1 MGQPC
6 DNCSAPCCRNYNVV
20 ITLVDAFRIATTL
33 KMPITEIAEMRYI
46 DEPDGEYK
54 VKMSG
59 NVETEPRFHR
69 IVLRKAVD
77 PDPAFTG
84 RCIFLVTVG
93 ERGRCG
99 IYGMRP
105 FVCST
110 YPTSYD
116 DGFIGLNAGGKYC
129 PPNAWHLETLD
140 VAMFRSRQAKRTKQ
154 KAVHDLLIAA
164 WNLRLADER
173 RDSTV
178 TEFFSF
184 CTTACSE
191 LEKMVPNSMA
201 LDDTIGHQFDPEALV
216 TETVARLG
224 WTRPLQA
231 PGIELVEGVTLVEST
246 P

>member
-1 MGQPC
+1 MAQPC

-54 VKMSG
+54 VKLSG
-59 NVETEPRFHR
+59 NVEAEPRFHR

-77 PDPAFTG
+77 PDPQFTG

-140 VAMFRSRQAKRTKQ
+140 VAMFRARQSKRSKQ
-154 KAVHDLLIAA
+154 KALHDLLINA
-164 WNLRLADER
+164 WNQRLSDEK

-178 TEFFSF
+178 TEFFAY
-184 CTTACSE
+184 CTTTCSE
-191 LEKMVPNSMA
+191 LEKMIPGSTA
-201 LDDTIGHQFDPEALV
+201 LDETVGHTFDPEDAV

-231 PGIELVEGVTLVEST
+231 PGIEIIEGVRPVESS